1 MIEINYRYEITV
13 TYIDNVNE
21 AFNPSFLG
29 SQFIDRRYVTNSI
42 FWQDELKTYIEN
54 MFKKYG
60 CVACMVSVLDNESMK
75 DNDISEYTVWQDTH
89 NRYLILKPFNK
100 YI

>member
-29 SQFIDRRYVTNSI
+29 SQLIDRRYATNNI

-75 DNDISEYTVWQDTH
+75 DNDITEYVINQNSNSW
-89 NRYLILKPFNK
+89 YLNLKPFNK